1 MLIIIYEHKKDTMIK
16 ISMLA
21 QWFNRFVVSFMQNV
35 LLGLDALLDD
45 LAASVFFISLIYV
58 LSLPS
63 Q

>member
-35 LLGLDALLDD
+35 LLALDALLDD

>member
-58 LSLPS
+58 PSLPS

>member
-1 MLIIIYEHKKDTMIK
+1 MIK

-21 QWFNRFVVSFMQNV
+21 QWFNHFVISIMQNV

-45 LAASVFFISLIYV
+45 LAASVFFISPIHV